1 MKAVVVERPDQVA
14 YREVDA
20 PAVGPDDVLVRSREA
35 GLCRTDVEMM
45 TGVFTDPRWVQFPVI
60 PGHEWAGI
68 VVEVGAN
75 VASVRVG
82 IRVGCVVLIRC
93 QRCWPW

>member
-45 TGVFTDPRWVQFPVI
+45 TGVFTDPRWVHLPVI
-60 PGHEWAGI
+60 PGHVAKADSIRGSAGT
-68 VVEVGAN
+68 
-75 VASVRVG
+75 SH
-82 IRVGCVVLIRC
+82 
-93 QRCWPW
+93 P